1 MWAKHSPLKASLY
14 LLSIHGTATEE
25 GTRLPL
31 HGFSWCTQMATICC
45 ISWRSEPALWNS
57 VCWHWMNGLSKCG
70 CCVCG
75 WWCVWGGFFFFSL
88 SVFKHS
94 PGLYRII
101 DFLLVASLTFSVSSL
116 WTMGLASFFLPELS
130 QDVICLSSFYSS
142 NQCSWVI

>member
-25 GTRLPL
+25 GTLLPL
-31 HGFSWCTQMATICC
+31 HGFSWCTNGYNLLYFMKIRTGPLKLSVLALDERLEQM
-45 ISWRSEPALWNS
+45 WVL
-57 VCWHWMNGLSKCG
+57 
-70 CCVCG
+70 
-75 WWCVWGGFFFFSL
+75 CVWVVLCLGWVFFFSL